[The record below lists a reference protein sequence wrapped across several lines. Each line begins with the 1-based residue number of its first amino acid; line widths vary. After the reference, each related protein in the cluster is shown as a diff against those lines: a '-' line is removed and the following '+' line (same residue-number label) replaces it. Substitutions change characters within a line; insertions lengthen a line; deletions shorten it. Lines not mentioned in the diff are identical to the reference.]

1 MVSGIELL
9 DESKLKS
16 FQEAEGGRC
25 SKKKSMN
32 NNEELEKFGKGKV
45 FLNPKHCSRG
55 MIDQQ
60 RCDSSTTEA
69 DLQLGIS

>member
-25 SKKKSMN
+25 SKMKSMKN
-32 NNEELEKFGKGKV
+32 SEELEAFGKGTM
-45 FLNPKHCSRG
+45 FLNPKHCR
-55 MIDQQ
+55 
-60 RCDSSTTEA
+60 
-69 DLQLGIS
+69 

>member
-9 DESKLKS
+9 DESKLGS

-25 SKKKSMN
+25 SKKKSM

-45 FLNPKHCSRG
+45 FLNPKHCS
-55 MIDQQ
+55 
-60 RCDSSTTEA
+60 
-69 DLQLGIS
+69 

>member
-16 FQEAEGGRC
+16 FQEAEGGRR

-32 NNEELEKFGKGKV
+32 NNEELEAFNKGTM
-45 FLNPKHCSRG
+45 FLNPKHCR
-55 MIDQQ
+55 
-60 RCDSSTTEA
+60 
-69 DLQLGIS
+69 

>member
-25 SKKKSMN
+25 SKMKSM
-32 NNEELEKFGKGKV
+32 NNEELEAFNKGTM
-45 FLNPKHCSRG
+45 FLNPKHCR
-55 MIDQQ
+55 
-60 RCDSSTTEA
+60 
-69 DLQLGIS
+69 

>member
-1 MVSGIELL
+1 VEGELELL

-16 FQEAEGGRC
+16 FQKAEGGGC

-32 NNEELEKFGKGKV
+32 SEELEKFGKGKV

-55 MIDQQ
+55 MIDKQPSN
-60 RCDSSTTEA
+60 SSTTEA
-69 DLQLGIS
+69 DLQMRIS

>member
-1 MVSGIELL
+1 MVSEIELL

-16 FQEAEGGRC
+16 FQEAEGGRR

-32 NNEELEKFGKGKV
+32 NEELEAFNKGTM

-55 MIDQQ
+55 IIDQQ
-60 RCDSSTTEA
+60 RCNSSTTEA

>member
-25 SKKKSMN
+25 SKMKSM
-32 NNEELEKFGKGKV
+32 NNEELEAFNKGKV
-45 FLNPKHCSRG
+45 FLNPK
-55 MIDQQ
+55 Q
-60 RCDSSTTEA
+60 RS
-69 DLQLGIS
+69 